1 MYTEFPQLRGKVVFA
16 ELGTPLSSEHYLGT
30 PHSYGLAH
38 TPARFQQDWLSV
50 HTPISGL
57 YLTGQDIVS
66 CGVMGAMIGGFLT
79 AMAIKP
85 QIAWHNL
92 RILTHL

>member
-1 MYTEFPQLRGKVVFA
+1 MSQ
-16 ELGTPLSSEHYLGT
+16 LSSEHYVGS

-38 TPARFQQDWLSV
+38 TPERFRQDWLSA

-57 YLTGQDIVS
+57 YLTGHDLVS
-66 CGVMGAMIGGFLT
+66 CGVMGATIAGFLT
-79 AMAIKP
+79 AIAIVP

-92 RILTHL
+92 RILTNL